1 MPPKS
6 GFSRTRNIDYD
17 DDDVY
22 DDDEYLEEEEG
33 GGGMSEDDKEQM
45 RLGTISVREALGDF
59 EAGVSDAQ
67 IQEALWHYYYDVA
80 KSVSYLKNKLGG
92 VQTPKEGHARPPC
105 HLEPAAQLDANVR
118 CR

>member
-17 DDDVY
+17 DDDAY
-22 DDDEYLEEEEG
+22 DDDDYYEEEEAG
-33 GGGMSEDDKEQM
+33 VGATEDDKEQM
-45 RLGTISVREALGDF
+45 RVGTIRVREALGEF

-80 KSVSYLKNKLGG
+80 KSVSYLRNKLGG
-92 VQTPKEGHARPPC
+92 VQTPNEAPASKKKEK
-105 HLEPAAQLDANVR
+105 VMSKF
-118 CR
+118 